1 MSPVRLKLPSA
12 LATWWSARLP
22 RERRVL
28 AWGGGLLVPLVLVFG
43 IALPGIERVHTL
55 QDRIQAQDR
64 QLVEMRSIREALRA
78 GAAAKPVGDSPI
90 PDAALAA
97 RLEASAA
104 AELGGFRGSLRMT
117 EEGLVLGIDSAPFDD
132 LLGWLEKIQK
142 RERLFA
148 AEARLVAVAE
158 PGRVGG
164 RIRFAAGGAR

>member
-1 MSPVRLKLPSA
+1 MSPMRMKLPPA
-12 LATWWSARLP
+12 LANWWAARLP

-28 AWGGGLLVPLVLVFG
+28 TWGAGLLVPLVLVFG
-43 IALPGIERVHTL
+43 IALPGIERVRAL
-55 QDRIQAQDR
+55 QDRVQAQDR
-64 QLVEMRSIREALRA
+64 QLAEMRSIREALRA
-78 GAAAKPVGDSPI
+78 GTAVKPVGDSPV

-132 LLGWLEKIQK
+132 LLGWLEKMQK

-148 AEARLVAVAE
+148 AEVV
-158 PGRVGG
+158 
-164 RIRFAAGGAR
+164 